1 MGLEN
6 LPEADQTEVLLGI
19 GRIIQQNIILRVINE
34 LQEKDKD
41 EFDKLLEEK
50 PDDQEAILNFLKSK
64 ILGLDGIVEEE
75 IKNFKEKS
83 ADLMK
88 KITG

>member
-1 MGLEN
+1 MEN

-64 ILGLDGIVEEE
+64 IPGLDGIVEEE

-83 ADLMK
+83 TDLMK
-88 KITG
+88 KIAG

>member
-1 MGLEN
+1 MEN

-41 EFDKLLEEK
+41 EFDKLLEGK
-50 PDDQEAILNFLKSK
+50 SDDQEAILNFLKSK
-64 ILGLDGIVEEE
+64 IPGLDAIVEEE